1 MISLP
6 SFNPPCV
13 KLKLE
18 VKKGKSYIKAF
29 PALSVASSKIE
40 IDKKTR
46 NNEENCQEKHRYLRE
61 RELGIDVIFKIVF

>member
-1 MISLP
+1 M
-6 SFNPPCV
+6 

-40 IDKKTR
+40 IDKKT
-46 NNEENCQEKHRYLRE
+46 NIEYHKYGTHIFHTANKKVWDYINKFTLK
-61 RELGIDVIFKIVF
+61 VIL